1 MQTTTTIIG
10 SETKKEVALNELKS
24 GKWYKIR
31 GRKDM
36 LILFKEPSMQAETV
50 GVLKCTQIFMAI
62 RSGETHASL
71 EQDSLKNRKWVYLG
85 VGEQFGYVSFSAST
99 MFDEVTPE
107 T

>member
-1 MQTTTTIIG
+1 MQTTTTTIG
-10 SETKKEVALNELKS
+10 SETKKEAALNELKS

-36 LILFKEPSMQAETV
+36 LILFKEPNMQAETV
-50 GVLKCTQIFMAI
+50 GALKDTQIFMVI
-62 RSGETHASL
+62 QTGETHAAL

-85 VGEQFGYVSFSAST
+85 VGEQFGYVSFSALT